1 METKVCK
8 ICGQEK
14 PTDKFR
20 RTKSGSI
27 SGTCNECYTVKL
39 RETLALKRQSK
50 FGGGNY
56 HDPEFDNRDPNEVIQ
71 LMGRAKRWLEARGY
85 EIRLEGEYKK
95 TTIHKIRF

>member
-8 ICGQEK
+8 VCGHEK
-14 PTDKFR
+14 TEDKFK
-20 RTKSGSI
+20 RTRNGSI
-27 SGTCNECYTVKL
+27 SGVCTECAVTKL
-39 RETLALKRQSK
+39 RETLALKRQSR

-56 HDPEFDNRDPNEVIQ
+56 HDPEFDGRDPVEITQ